1 LTRWII
7 ATDGAAPSSG
17 KHATREMAS
26 GVAIAMTH
34 ARSISSGMGNSRTN
48 PKKGSEIVPAAIES
62 NSAADERRQHSAA
75 EHTPLF
81 AT

>member
-1 LTRWII
+1 
-7 ATDGAAPSSG
+7 
-17 KHATREMAS
+17 
-26 GVAIAMTH
+26 
-34 ARSISSGMGNSRTN
+34 MGNSRTN